1 MTVYEKGYGK
11 KLTALNMLE
20 HGCFLWLLVNFNRSD
35 TECLLGL
42 RKKNYCNLEFLKMT
56 KEFSFITGIKTNHC
70 DFWVK

>member
-42 RKKNYCNLEFLKMT
+42 RKNLLQF
-56 KEFSFITGIKTNHC
+56 GISK
-70 DFWVK
+70 DD